1 MAKRTEQVSIRVSA
15 EEHAEIKRRAQ
26 LLGMTITAYI
36 IAASLDYEGTKS
48 RVEEIE
54 QRLARLEQLAGSEY

>member
-1 MAKRTEQVSIRVSA
+1 MSA